1 MQQIKLTLETVTP
14 LFLGGAKGKDGPP
27 ELRPPAFRG
36 AMRYWLRAALGG
48 VIGDENLKDLHKL
61 ETAVFGDTDS
71 GSPITVRIVQKEI
84 ESTRTKILPHK
95 SPPESG
101 ARQAF
106 LPNKQF
112 DLILQTHAWTD
123 PVVFINAAMSFNLA
137 LLFGGIGL
145 RSRRGAGSLRVIKSS
160 MPDWIPP
167 FPTKLSDWKSF
178 IQRIGRQ
185 SIKMARKLA
194 ETHEV
199 DQTPEFSSTY
209 PHAGRNSI
217 VRISNSPFDSPTLA
231 MQTLM
236 SKMPNYPY
244 VGYIGYDAR
253 QASPLWVRVIKADE
267 QYRLLFCVLPSKF
280 NGADYEKLAQKVGEF
295 ATKNIEIEG
304 WNK

>member
-1 MQQIKLTLETVTP
+1 MNQIKLTLETVTP

-36 AMRYWLRAALGG
+36 AMRYWFRAAAGG
-48 VIGDENLKDLHKL
+48 VIGDKNLEGLHKL
-61 ETAVFGDTDS
+61 ESAVFGDTDS
-71 GSPITVRIVQKEI
+71 GSPITVRVVQKEL
-84 ESTRTKILPHK
+84 ESAKTKILPHK

-101 ARQAF
+101 VREAF
-106 LPNKQF
+106 RPEQQF
-112 DLILQTHAWTD
+112 DLILQTHAWID
-123 PVVFINAAMSFNLA
+123 PVVFINAAMSLNLA

-145 RSRRGAGSLRVIKSS
+145 RSRRGAGSLMVTKSS

-167 FPTKLSDWKSF
+167 FPTKLSDWKGF

-194 ETHEV
+194 EMQKI
-199 DQTPEFSSTY
+199 DQPPEFSSTY

-217 VRISNSPFDSPTLA
+217 VRISNSPFESPTLA

-236 SKMPNYPY
+236 NKMPKDRYL
-244 VGYIGYDAR
+244 GYIGHNER
-253 QASPLWVRVIKADE
+253 QASPLWVRVIKADG
-267 QYRLLFCVLPSKF
+267 QYRLLFCVLPSNF
-280 NGADYEKLAQKVGEF
+280 RGADYAKLAKKVDEF
-295 ATKNIEIEG
+295 ATENIEIEG